1 MAARLDQEAKRRAE
15 KKPAAVE
22 NTALP
27 DVTTF
32 IDSEGRVWAV
42 EDNGQIPTG
51 RVVGRVVEGRVVELG
66 KKKFEQAGTL
76 LSDLPFPADV
86 WDADLW
92 DEAVESL
99 GRSARLM
106 EELAESTGEAIAR
119 IAARG
124 DRIDRIQKDTRA
136 LLNALVASEAD
147 A

>member
-66 KKKFEQAGTL
+66 KKKIRA
-76 LSDLPFPADV
+76 SRNSIV
-86 WDADLW
+86 
-92 DEAVESL
+92 
-99 GRSARLM
+99 RSAIPCRCV
-106 EELAESTGEAIAR
+106 GCR
-119 IAARG
+119 PVG
-124 DRIDRIQKDTRA
+124 
-136 LLNALVASEAD
+136 
-147 A
+147 

>member
-1 MAARLDQEAKRRAE
+1 MKAAFGPSKTTAKF
-15 KKPAAVE
+15 PQ
-22 NTALP
+22 
-27 DVTTF
+27 DVWW
-32 IDSEGRVWAV
+32 DVWWKDVWWNSA
-42 EDNGQIPTG
+42 
-51 RVVGRVVEGRVVELG
+51 

-92 DEAVESL
+92 DEAVELL

-106 EELAESTGEAIAR
+106 EELAELTGEAIAR

-124 DRIDRIQKDTRA
+124 DWIDRIQKDTRA